1 MLSEFSGK
9 RLAVGPFGSG
19 TRHLAL
25 NLLQLNGIETN
36 GATALLDLD
45 SAEAAQALLN
55 GSVDAVFLMGD
66 SASREVM
73 SKLLHSPEIH
83 LMDFTQADA
92 YTRKIT
98 YLNNLEIPMGAI
110 DFGKNLPAHDV
121 HLIGPT
127 VELIARPDLNPAL
140 SDLLLEA
147 ARLVHKQSTVL
158 QHKGE
163 FPAALEHDF
172 PISADASRFYNS
184 GKRFLYRWFPFWLAS
199 LVNRILVAFV
209 PLVLVIIPGVRVI
222 PAIYKWRIRLVFYRR
237 YRALLALERDLLKQ
251 LPSAA
256 PDKLNARL
264 DQIEQAV
271 DKMKVPASFADQFYT
286 LRQSIQFVRGR
297 LVATPPAK

>member
-297 LVATPPAK
+297 LVANSPAK